1 MATDPTSVALPPV
14 LAASELIAYSALPR
28 TLFVRLDLRHLVR
41 GDKEVLCG
49 TSLSRAA
56 DRGGRSPLPPKGFD
70 PRGAP
75 AGAPLQGAKK
85 CPPEHPCGAKPRGGG
100 GAPPTPLILLRN
112 QRRRFDGL
120 GRRHARTPRGVRQR
134 PEHPGGAGLAGRQ
147 TPPRQTGWPHPP
159 RRSASPS
166 RGVRS

>member
-14 LAASELIAYSALPR
+14 LAASELIAHSALPR
-28 TLFVRLDLRHLVR
+28 ALFVRLDLRHLVR
-41 GDKEVLCG
+41 GEQEVLCG
-49 TSLSRAA
+49 TSCSRAA

-112 QRRRFDGL
+112 Q
-120 GRRHARTPRGVRQR
+120 
-134 PEHPGGAGLAGRQ
+134 
-147 TPPRQTGWPHPP
+147 
-159 RRSASPS
+159 
-166 RGVRS
+166 